1 MRAREARARQGR
13 RSLRGMRGGH
23 GASAVTS
30 LTRHSPRATRD
41 DSARGT
47 RTRAGPQWRGART
60 SIMLSGPPPPPL
72 SAPGPPPPKSMRTQ
86 VEPDPLL
93 TSVRAGSTY
102 PVAQPSRP
110 SSRSPQ
116 RDIMAGD
123 LAELAGHVEPRR
135 FRALF
140 SAGAAFHRLD
150 GPRRYSQSTPIH
162 SLPHGVRQGERAAH
176 MWRNRSNKVYSGIRS
191 FSGMTIGWCMDILLP
206 QWEPMEVCQIH

>member
-1 MRAREARARQGR
+1 MRAREEARARQGR

-72 SAPGPPPPKSMRTQ
+72 SAPCPPPPKSMRTQ

-123 LAELAGHVEPRR
+123 LAELAGHVAELGR
-135 FRALF
+135 FRA
-140 SAGAAFHRLD
+140 
-150 GPRRYSQSTPIH
+150 
-162 SLPHGVRQGERAAH
+162 
-176 MWRNRSNKVYSGIRS
+176 RS
-191 FSGMTIGWCMDILLP
+191 FRRAPPHFIAWTWARATSLFTVKPHQLP
-206 QWEPMEVCQIH
+206 APWRSAR